1 MVSTGEYFFRR
12 EASAF
17 HARGGYTPG
26 QSTIGEWNPKTRF
39 GSN

>member
-1 MVSTGEYFFRR
+1 VVSAGEYFFQRR
-12 EASAF
+12 QRSMRQGA
-17 HARGGYTPG
+17 YTLG